1 MMEEHDI
8 MRLLKLQNKK
18 KNKYGIDNERI
29 WEQNIGTNAVN
40 LPFAINQRNKALI
53 AEHAILYNE
62 KRAILLNEIIKKKR
76 NIDKN
81 KKVKIYKY
89 INDNIENL
97 LTKVH
102 DKIDFMKNEDIELQ
116 KFNSLGLQKTSKC
129 YFQTN
134 RPKTSIYDFL
144 SYEEPIVKAPNSN
157 LGRSLSKK
165 GRKGNI
171 NSLSLN
177 LEDKN
182 IIDNKLLNSRNYELH
197 NNYTNENTKE
207 TNLSTNFLKTKR
219 KTLSA
224 MNKTKK
230 CLTTNNNQNK
240 FAKSTTNKKIF
251 FPINVYEN
259 KGEERFRNLI
269 DLDVEKLYSTK
280 KKKKLNFARINEI
293 YRVQMNKSLKKY
305 DAGRHLKELNKIQL
319 NDIKVRKDM
328 EKVKGRVN
336 KKLDNI
342 CQGLFYKK
350 QYLKIKE
357 ENDKYKNLKSK
368 EKKPTPFYIPF
379 NIYFKDDE
387 KHKNVKVFK
396 HGYKMRAFYDY
407 YANCERIQ
415 KSKNNDLME
424 FGADLLFGHMNA
436 KDHEL
441 LYESLDEL
449 FSALEIQPIMKYI
462 DEMKNEKVN
471 RDENVLK
478 ERFKKY
484 FPVFTESEKIIE
496 EMEKRKI
503 IKEKK
508 LNENIDN
515 ILEKINET
523 KKLIEIAEHD
533 KHIPI
538 NLNNNDNN
546 N

>member
-1 MMEEHDI
+1 MMEGQDI
-8 MRLLKLQNKK
+8 MRLIRLQNKK

-29 WEQNIGTNAVN
+29 WEQNIGTTAVN
-40 LPFAINQRNKALI
+40 LPSEINQRNKALI
-53 AEHAILYNE
+53 AEHAVLYTEN
-62 KRAILLNEIIKKKR
+62 RAIYLNEIIKKKR
-76 NIDKN
+76 KIDKN

-89 INDNIENL
+89 INDDIENL

-102 DKIDFMKNEDIELQ
+102 EKINFMKNEDIELQ
-116 KFNSLGLQKTSKC
+116 KYNSLGLQKTSKC
-129 YFQTN
+129 FFQTN
-134 RPKTSIYDFL
+134 RPKTTKFDFL
-144 SYEEPIVKAPNSN
+144 SFKEPIIKTPNAN
-157 LGRSLSKK
+157 FRRSQSKK
-165 GRKGNI
+165 ARNSNI

-177 LEDKN
+177 FEDKN
-182 IIDNKLLNSRNYELH
+182 SVDNKLLNGRNYELN

-207 TNLSTNFLKTKR
+207 TNFSTNFLKTKR
-219 KTLSA
+219 KILSA
-224 MNKTKK
+224 TNKTKK
-230 CLTTNNNQNK
+230 SFLTTNNNQSK

-251 FPINVYEN
+251 FPINLYEN

-269 DLDVEKLYSTK
+269 DLDVEKLYSTTK
-280 KKKKLNFARINEI
+280 KKQLNFARINEI

-319 NDIKVRKDM
+319 NNIKVRKDM

-336 KKLDNI
+336 KKLDDR

-350 QYLKIKE
+350 EYLKLKKE
-357 ENDKYKNLKSK
+357 NEKNKKMKSH
-368 EKKPTPFYIPF
+368 EKKIIPFNIPF

-387 KHKNVKVFK
+387 THKNVKVFK
-396 HGYKMRAFYDY
+396 HGYKQRALYDY
-407 YANCERIQ
+407 CVSCERIQ
-415 KSKNNDLME
+415 KSKNNDLFE
-424 FGADLLFGHMNA
+424 FGADLLFGHINA

-449 FSALEIQPIMKYI
+449 FGSLEIPPIMKYI

-484 FPVFTESEKIIE
+484 FPVFTESEKIIQ
-496 EMEKRKI
+496 EMEKRKF

-508 LNENIDN
+508 LDENIDN
-515 ILEKINET
+515 ILAKINET
-523 KKLIEIAEHD
+523 KKLIELTEKD

-538 NLNNNDNN
+538 NIDNTNNN
-546 N
+546 

>member
-1 MMEEHDI
+1 MEEQDF
-8 MRLLKLQNKK
+8 MKFLRLQNKK

-53 AEHAILYNE
+53 AEHAVLYTEN
-62 KRAILLNEIIKKKR
+62 RAIYLNEIINKKR
-76 NIDKN
+76 KIDKN

-89 INDNIENL
+89 INDSIENL
-97 LTKVH
+97 LTKAH
-102 DKIDFMKNEDIELQ
+102 DKINFMKNEDIELQ
-116 KFNSLGLQKTSKC
+116 KYNSLGLQKTSKC

-134 RPKTSIYDFL
+134 RPKTSKFDFL
-144 SYEEPIVKAPNSN
+144 SFEEPINKSLTANF
-157 LGRSLSKK
+157 GRSLSKK
-165 GRKGNI
+165 GRNTKK

-182 IIDNKLLNSRNYELH
+182 SADNKLLNSRNYELH
-197 NNYTNENTKE
+197 NNYTNENTKK
-207 TNLSTNFLKTKR
+207 TNFSTDFLNTKR
-219 KTLSA
+219 KILSA

-230 CLTTNNNQNK
+230 SYLTTNNNQNK
-240 FAKSTTNKKIF
+240 LIKSTSNKKIF
-251 FPINVYEN
+251 LPINLYEN

-269 DLDVEKLYSTK
+269 DLDIEKLYSSK
-280 KKKKLNFARINEI
+280 KKKQLNFARINEI

-357 ENDKYKNLKSK
+357 ENDKYKKLKSK

-462 DEMKNEKVN
+462 DEMKNEKVS

-484 FPVFTESEKIIE
+484 FPVFTESKKIMQ

-503 IKEKK
+503 IKEKNLDK
-508 LNENIDN
+508 NIDN
-515 ILEKINET
+515 IFDKINET
-523 KKLIEIAEHD
+523 KKLIELAENS

-538 NLNNNDNN
+538 NINNDNN
-546 N
+546 

>member
-1 MMEEHDI
+1 
-8 MRLLKLQNKK
+8 
-18 KNKYGIDNERI
+18 
-29 WEQNIGTNAVN
+29 
-40 LPFAINQRNKALI
+40 
-53 AEHAILYNE
+53 
-62 KRAILLNEIIKKKR
+62 
-76 NIDKN
+76 
-81 KKVKIYKY
+81 
-89 INDNIENL
+89 
-97 LTKVH
+97 
-102 DKIDFMKNEDIELQ
+102 
-116 KFNSLGLQKTSKC
+116 
-129 YFQTN
+129 
-134 RPKTSIYDFL
+134 
-144 SYEEPIVKAPNSN
+144 
-157 LGRSLSKK
+157 
-165 GRKGNI
+165 
-171 NSLSLN
+171 
-177 LEDKN
+177 
-182 IIDNKLLNSRNYELH
+182 
-197 NNYTNENTKE
+197 
-207 TNLSTNFLKTKR
+207 
-219 KTLSA
+219 
-224 MNKTKK
+224 
-230 CLTTNNNQNK
+230 
-240 FAKSTTNKKIF
+240 
-251 FPINVYEN
+251 
-259 KGEERFRNLI
+259 
-269 DLDVEKLYSTK
+269 
-280 KKKKLNFARINEI
+280 
-293 YRVQMNKSLKKY
+293 MNKSLKKY

>member
-1 MMEEHDI
+1 MEEQDF
-8 MRLLKLQNKK
+8 MKFLRLQNKK

-53 AEHAILYNE
+53 AEHAVLYTEN
-62 KRAILLNEIIKKKR
+62 RAIYLNEIINKKR
-76 NIDKN
+76 KIDKN

-89 INDNIENL
+89 INDSIENL
-97 LTKVH
+97 LTKAH
-102 DKIDFMKNEDIELQ
+102 DKINFMKNEDIELQ
-116 KFNSLGLQKTSKC
+116 KYNSLGLQKTSKC

-134 RPKTSIYDFL
+134 RPKTSKFDFL
-144 SYEEPIVKAPNSN
+144 SFEEPINKSPTANF
-157 LGRSLSKK
+157 GRSLSKK
-165 GRKGNI
+165 GRNTKK

-182 IIDNKLLNSRNYELH
+182 SADNKLLNSRNYELH
-197 NNYTNENTKE
+197 NNYTNENTKK
-207 TNLSTNFLKTKR
+207 TNFSTDFLNTKR
-219 KTLSA
+219 KILSA

-230 CLTTNNNQNK
+230 SYLTTNNNQNK
-240 FAKSTTNKKIF
+240 LIKSTSNKKIF

-269 DLDVEKLYSTK
+269 DLDIEKLYSSK
-280 KKKKLNFARINEI
+280 KKKQLNFARINEI

-305 DAGRHLKELNKIQL
+305 DADRHLKELNKIQL
-319 NDIKVRKDM
+319 NNIKVRKDM

-357 ENDKYKNLKSK
+357 ENDKNKKMKSQ

-387 KHKNVKVFK
+387 KHKNVKVFP

-407 YANCERIQ
+407 YASCERIQ
-415 KSKNNDLME
+415 KSKNNDLID

-449 FSALEIQPIMKYI
+449 FNALEIQPIMKYI
-462 DEMKNEKVN
+462 DEIKNEKVS

-484 FPVFTESEKIIE
+484 FPVFTESKKIMQ

-503 IKEKK
+503 IKEKNLDK
-508 LNENIDN
+508 NIDN
-515 ILEKINET
+515 IFDKINET
-523 KKLIEIAEHD
+523 KKLIELAENS

-538 NLNNNDNN
+538 NINNDNN
-546 N
+546 